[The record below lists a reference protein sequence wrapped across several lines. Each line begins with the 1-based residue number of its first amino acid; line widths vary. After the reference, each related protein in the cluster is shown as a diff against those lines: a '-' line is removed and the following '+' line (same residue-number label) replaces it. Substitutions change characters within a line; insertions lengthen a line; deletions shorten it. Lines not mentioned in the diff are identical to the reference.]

1 VNDAATNT
9 DTGGTPAD
17 GEAARWQAARQLGRD
32 HPRWVVIWL
41 ARASEY
47 RAYALFRTRAT
58 VLAAPTPQELASE
71 MERIEQAAPARGTA
85 RPHLKR

>member
-1 VNDAATNT
+1 MNDAATNT

-17 GEAARWQAARQLGRD
+17 DEAARWQAARQLGRD

-47 RAYALFRTRAT
+47 RAYALFRTRDT

-71 MERIEQAAPARGTA
+71 MQRIEQAARPGARHDRA
-85 RPHLKR
+85 